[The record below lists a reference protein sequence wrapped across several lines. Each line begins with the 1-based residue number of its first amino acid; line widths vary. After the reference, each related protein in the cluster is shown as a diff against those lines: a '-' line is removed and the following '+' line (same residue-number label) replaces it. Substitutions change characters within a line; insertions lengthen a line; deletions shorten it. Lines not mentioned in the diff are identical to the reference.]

1 MYDQVLSLLL
11 MKKPKIRRNDPK
23 AEQAFY
29 DRADWDVPAGLV
41 RLWSRLGQPRKGG

>member
-11 MKKPKIRRNDPK
+11 IKTQKIRRHDPK

-29 DRADWDVPAGLV
+29 DRAEWNVPAGLV
-41 RLWSRLGQPRKGG
+41 SLWSKLVRPR

>member
-11 MKKPKIRRNDPK
+11 MKRRKIRRDDPK

-29 DRADWDVPAGLV
+29 DRADWDVPARLA
-41 RLWSRLGQPRKGG
+41 RLWSKLARSR

>member
-11 MKKPKIRRNDPK
+11 MKRPKPARNDPK

-29 DRADWDVPAGLV
+29 DRADWDVPAGLA
-41 RLWSRLGQPRKGG
+41 RLWSRFGRPRKGL

>member
-1 MYDQVLSLLL
+1 MYDQMLSLLL
-11 MKKPKIRRNDPK
+11 MKRPEARRNDPK

-41 RLWSRLGQPRKGG
+41 RLWWKLGRPSKGG